1 MIRINLLPVREERRK
16 QDLRQLAAMLVATLV
31 GSLAIAGFF
40 HASLLSDLEGARAN
54 VARLNQEIDRFKPQ
68 LAKVEQYKATK
79 TQIEKK
85 LEVIEGLEQ
94 SRSGPVRVL
103 DVLATHAPE
112 KLWLSEIHV
121 SGRSIRIEGMS
132 LDNER
137 VATFMTALEQSDYFQ
152 GIELASSEAEE
163 VDGFKVNAFE
173 LSAVLASPGEEERR
187 SREQQTAA
195 RSVEGEPV
203 RTGRREG

>member
-16 QDLRQLAAMLVATLV
+16 QDLRQLGAMLVATLV

-40 HASLLSDLEGARAN
+40 HRSLLSDVEGARAN

-79 TQIEKK
+79 AQIEKK

-103 DVLATHAPE
+103 DALATHAPE
-112 KLWLSEIHV
+112 KLWLSHIQV
-121 SGRSIRIEGMS
+121 SGRKIHIEGMS

-137 VATFMTALEQSDYFQ
+137 VASFMTALEQSEYFENV
-152 GIELASSEAEE
+152 ELESSEAEE
-163 VDGFKVNAFE
+163 VEGFKVNAFE
-173 LSAVLASPGEEERR
+173 LSAVLASPEEKRR

-195 RSVEGEPV
+195 RGVGSEPV